1 MIGWSDQP
9 KSAPLPPLATVLQ
22 TTTSFIFVSTE
33 ARNKN
38 NIMIV
43 FMTYCLSNQ
52 GPLKCESLARRFCW
66 KGMQTMQSGYV
77 ANFRYLFWEDHYN
90 LRKSPTL
97 SKKWEIF
104 FKTILPS
111 QNIWTLPFFMCR
123 PQEQHC
129 TTGFAFLIMFVVSKY
144 LDTRYRSWFFGK
156 LDMKPQMHLLE
167 I

>member
-111 QNIWTLPFFMCR
+111 QNIWTTKGCLSTF
-123 PQEQHC
+123 E
-129 TTGFAFLIMFVVSKY
+129 L
-144 LDTRYRSWFFGK
+144 
-156 LDMKPQMHLLE
+156 KPQILRRNRFFFCLRHLKFGAWTNST
-167 I
+167 